1 MNWADVIEKIEP
13 EIKQIVE
20 DAGYMFVDL
29 VHRREGRSSILSV
42 VIHKDPSVSLKDCE
56 KVSRR
61 VELFLDS
68 VDIIPQ
74 RYILEVTSPGLDRK
88 IRRDFEYDI
97 FKGRLARITFVDDE
111 DKVRTTEATLVG
123 IQDEELVVEKDGSLY
138 RIPLSSIKKAVLI
151 PQI

>member
-97 FKGRLARITFVDDE
+97 FKGRIARITFIDDE
-111 DKVRTTEATLVG
+111 GKVRTTEATLVG

>member
-1 MNWADVIEKIEP
+1 MQWSEVIEKIEP

-20 DAGYMFVDL
+20 EAGYIFVDL

-97 FKGRLARITFVDDE
+97 FKGRLARITFS
-111 DKVRTTEATLVG
+111 DKQGNVHTTEAVLVG
-123 IQDEELVVEKDGSLY
+123 IQDDELVVEKDGKHY

>member
-1 MNWADVIEKIEP
+1 MQWSEVIEKIEP

-20 DAGYMFVDL
+20 EAGYIFVDL

-97 FKGRLARITFVDDE
+97 FKGRLARITFSDE
-111 DKVRTTEATLVG
+111 QGNVHTAEAVLVG
-123 IQDEELVVEKDGSLY
+123 IQDDELVVEKDGKHY

>member
-1 MNWADVIEKIEP
+1 MNWADIVREIEP

-20 DAGYMFVDL
+20 DAGYIFVDL

-42 VIHKDPSVSLKDCE
+42 VIHKEPSVSLKDCE

-74 RYILEVTSPGLDRK
+74 RYILEVTSPGLDRT

-97 FKGRLARITFVDDE
+97 FKGRLAKITFLDDSG
-111 DKVRTTEATLVG
+111 KVHTTEAVLVG
-123 IQDEELVVEKDGSLY
+123 IQDEELVVEKEGKVF
-138 RIPLSSIKKAVLI
+138 RIPLESIKKAVLI
-151 PQI
+151 PQL